1 MVTTLKNLVTKTATV
16 RSAKLPTPADRIGLG
31 LVVATYPAS
40 VLSPGQFPTPQRLDS
55 ESNPGGLRQ
64 ELSAESMREHG
75 PAMATARPPA
85 GSAGRDCSGSS
96 AHRWPRSFTAIKR
109 QAAIG
114 RLASLSAAA
123 MSRASFPAAA
133 IVRERIGDCQSPD
146 RRDDRR
152 AAMPGE
158 TIPTAAA
165 AI

>member
-1 MVTTLKNLVTKTATV
+1 MIANLKNLVTKTATV

-31 LVVATYPAS
+31 LAVATYPAS
-40 VLSPGQFPTPQRLDS
+40 VLSQRLDS
-55 ESNPGGLRQ
+55 DSNPGGFRQ
-64 ELSAESMREHG
+64 ELSAESMREHH

-85 GSAGRDCSGSS
+85 GPAGRDCSGSS
-96 AHRWPRSFTAIKR
+96 AHRWPRSFTATKR

-114 RLASLSAAA
+114 RLTSLSAAA
-123 MSRASFPAAA
+123 MSRMSFPATA

-146 RRDDRR
+146 RHDDRR
-152 AAMPGE
+152 VAMPGE